1 MLGQA
6 PDLHGRLAAVA
17 GGERARVDVK
27 PWLEDASAP
36 LVPRHGGLLE
46 ADEYT
51 EDRDAERLVLGRQ
64 SPADSLQDLEELPH
78 AELTG
83 RLVTGRLQGYSAGGH
98 SMLVRGV
105 PVQEVQGVGRAAEP
119 LAGTLTGSRPGSPR
133 LQAAGLGLKKD
144 RPCLGAG
151 LGLFRSFPKLD
162 SHPAGKFSAE
172 SGGRRV
178 GQQPEVEPKLGA

>member
-1 MLGQA
+1 
-6 PDLHGRLAAVA
+6 
-17 GGERARVDVK
+17 
-27 PWLEDASAP
+27 
-36 LVPRHGGLLE
+36 
-46 ADEYT
+46 
-51 EDRDAERLVLGRQ
+51 
-64 SPADSLQDLEELPH
+64 
-78 AELTG
+78 
-83 RLVTGRLQGYSAGGH
+83 
-98 SMLVRGV
+98 MLVRGV